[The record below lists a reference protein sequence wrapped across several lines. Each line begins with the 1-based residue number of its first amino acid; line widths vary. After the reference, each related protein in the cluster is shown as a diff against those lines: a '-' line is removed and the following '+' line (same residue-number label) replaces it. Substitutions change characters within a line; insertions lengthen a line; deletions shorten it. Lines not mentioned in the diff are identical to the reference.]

1 MYNGYMEDAK
11 KKATEANHNIIY
23 QFTLSETTKCEINS
37 SAELLNLNGKYL
49 LRCSDFFGSDV
60 STSKINH
67 AMKNYLNAH
76 IKHSYRDEV
85 LIFPGPYQGSC
96 FPSGNS
102 PGDSGLNEQ
111 GTHHLAVGWYPNEKR
126 LTLYLDTCLE
136 SSGKALSKVYHIRGK
151 E

>member
-1 MYNGYMEDAK
+1 MEEAK
-11 KKATEANHNIIY
+11 KRVTEANHKVIY
-23 QFTLSETTKCEINS
+23 QFMLSETTKCEIDS
-37 SAELLNLNGKYL
+37 SVDILNLNGTNL
-49 LRCSDFFGSDV
+49 LKCSDLFESSV

-67 AMKNYLNAH
+67 AMKNYFNAH
-76 IKHSYRDEV
+76 IKHAYRDEV

-102 PGDSGLNEQ
+102 PDDSGLNEQ
-111 GTHHLAVGWYPNEKR
+111 GTHHLAVGWWPNEKK
-126 LTLYLDTCLE
+126 LTLYLDTCIE